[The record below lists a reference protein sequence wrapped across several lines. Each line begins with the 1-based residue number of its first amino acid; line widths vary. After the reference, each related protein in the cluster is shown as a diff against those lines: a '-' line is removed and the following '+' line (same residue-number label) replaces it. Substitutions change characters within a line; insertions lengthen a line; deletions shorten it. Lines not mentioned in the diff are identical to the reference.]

1 MHICIYIHIYVY
13 IYTYIC
19 KHVYKYAHI
28 YTYIYMYI
36 YVNMYMQR
44 DQNERG
50 ARAGAEGVRKF
61 PVDIEHVSL
70 NAAVLQ
76 RVAVCCSVLQCSVQ

>member
-1 MHICIYIHIYVY
+1 
-13 IYTYIC
+13 
-19 KHVYKYAHI
+19 
-28 YTYIYMYI
+28 MYI